1 MVAHLGWRTHE
12 VTYEVIGNER
22 ESRMLRKGSQP
33 FSTYLFTLIQNN
45 IFWGVSYVYDKNIAK
60 SKNYYFE

>member
-33 FSTYLFTLIQNN
+33 FSTYLFTLIQND
-45 IFWGVSYVYDKNIAK
+45 ILFEGSYGYD
-60 SKNYYFE
+60 